1 MGNSQS
7 YSHSSNSNN
16 KTSSDNNGDNNVW
29 EEHRELKQVTLKT
42 ISFVFHYVFPMIK
55 IQDANNQI
63 KVDFDPDN
71 IWKMHR
77 NMKKP
82 KS

>member
-16 KTSSDNNGDNNVW
+16 KNSSDNNGDNNVW
-29 EEHRELKQVTLKT
+29 KEHREFKQVTLEAFFAWAFA
-42 ISFVFHYVFPMIK
+42 IIE
-55 IQDANNQI
+55 IQDANNQN
-63 KVDFDPDN
+63 KVDLDPDN
-71 IWKMHR
+71 LWKMHR
-77 NMKKP
+77 NMKKS

>member
-16 KTSSDNNGDNNVW
+16 KNSSDNNGDNNVW

-42 ISFVFHYVFPMIK
+42 FIFCFSFFK

-63 KVDFDPDN
+63 KVDLDSDN
-71 IWKMHR
+71 LWKMHR